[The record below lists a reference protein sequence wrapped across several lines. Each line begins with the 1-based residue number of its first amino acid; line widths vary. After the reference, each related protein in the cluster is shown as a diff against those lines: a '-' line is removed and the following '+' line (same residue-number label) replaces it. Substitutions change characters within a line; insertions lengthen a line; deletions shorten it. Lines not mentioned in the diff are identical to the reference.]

1 MDYEDY
7 YELLGVAPG
16 ASTSEIKK
24 AFRKMVKKN
33 HPDVSPNKKKAEE
46 KFKRI
51 YKAYEVLSDADKRRQ
66 YHQQWQRQQSDQQQQ
81 QSNQQQQQQQSDR
94 QQQYDQQSNQQQW
107 QNNQQQREQQYNK
120 RQQQQQQS
128 DQQSNQQQW
137 QSSQQQQQYSY
148 QQQQYYDHFSYYR
161 QYWQEQKYYQRPYPH
176 PNDVSPSEMAS
187 MGVKARTAGVFA
199 YLFGWISGII
209 ILMIERENRF
219 VRFHAAQSI
228 ILFGSLNAL
237 PWLIQLWIPDVWFVL
252 SSYLFLIGFAF
263 WSLLMV
269 SAYNGRYCKL
279 SIVGDY
285 AEKLVNR
292 MSKHP

>member
-24 AFRKMVKKN
+24 AFRKKVKKF
-33 HPDVSPNKKKAEE
+33 HPDVNPNKKKAEE
-46 KFKRI
+46 EFKQI
-51 YKAYEVLSDADKRRQ
+51 YKAYEVLSDASKRRH
-66 YHQQWQRQQSDQQQQ
+66 YHQQYQQWHQQQRQQSDQQNQQRQSNQQQQRQSNQQQ
-81 QSNQQQQQQQSDR
+81 QSNQQHSYQQQQQ
-94 QQQYDQQSNQQQW
+94 QHSNQQKQ
-107 QNNQQQREQQYNK
+107 QNNQQQHQQ
-120 RQQQQQQS
+120 
-128 DQQSNQQQW
+128 
-137 QSSQQQQQYSY
+137 SY
-148 QQQQYYDHFSYYR
+148 QQQQYYDQSRYWR

-199 YLFGWISGII
+199 YLLGWISGII

-228 ILFGSLNAL
+228 LLFGSLNAL
-237 PWLIQLWIPDVWFVL
+237 PWIIQLWSPDVL
-252 SSYLFLIGFAF
+252 SAVNPYLFLLGFGF
-263 WSLLMV
+263 WSLLIV
-269 SAYNGRYCKL
+269 SAYHGRYCKL

-285 AEKLVNR
+285 AEALVNR